1 MTPRLP
7 LRSAGVTVST
17 REMLAKP
24 VPAPAK

>member
-7 LRSAGVTVST
+7 LRSAGVPVGT